1 MDSTCKKAFIIIFG
15 MPAVLF
21 LIAGWI
27 LLGGEKIKGEMFNG
41 IFNDFS
47 LMLLPTIL
55 FILIGWII
63 DKFVFSGSL
72 LNCWRKKS
80 VKK

>member
-1 MDSTCKKAFIIIFG
+1 MDVTCKKAFLIIFG
-15 MPAVLF
+15 IPAVLF

-27 LLGGEKIKGEMFNG
+27 LLGGEKIKGEWFDG

-47 LMLLPTIL
+47 LMFLPTIL
-55 FILIGWII
+55 FIIVGWIVARFLF
-63 DKFVFSGSL
+63 DGSL
-72 LNCWRKKS
+72 LNCFKKKS